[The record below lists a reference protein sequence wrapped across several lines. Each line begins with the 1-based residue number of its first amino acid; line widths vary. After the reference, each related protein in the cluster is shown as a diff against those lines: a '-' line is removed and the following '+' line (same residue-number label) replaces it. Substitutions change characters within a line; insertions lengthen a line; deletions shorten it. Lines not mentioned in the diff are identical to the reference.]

1 MSRDDLLPCP
11 FCGGKPKLQMQRCA
25 EDAEVAF
32 VTCQSCFASTD
43 HFEDAYAPTA
53 DAVDR
58 WNTRATPIPDTSAG
72 ERERTV
78 QPSIATKQST
88 NATAASVLSD
98 RPCTC
103 HPDDSPPMP
112 CPQKYALSHCRHSER
127 YQVVDMQPS
136 PVSVSAFAA
145 WHPVHGFGP
154 VNEIALRDQVDH
166 AQTDV
171 NLLRH
176 SGDSLWEVV
185 RVEVHKGHWF

>member
-1 MSRDDLLPCP
+1 MSNTPEPNLPV
-11 FCGGKPKLQMQRCA
+11 A
-25 EDAEVAF
+25 EASADQIENGCRGMYGPTWDGPPEKMPGEKMKEVWRTYSKNCLNA
-32 VTCQSCFASTD
+32 AL
-43 HFEDAYAPTA
+43 
-53 DAVDR
+53 
-58 WNTRATPIPDTSAG
+58 ATPIPDTSAG
-72 ERERTV
+72 EREVV
-78 QPSIATKQST
+78 QQSIATKQST
-88 NATAASVLSD
+88 DATAASVLSG

-103 HPDDSPPMP
+103 HPDDSPPSP

-127 YQVVDMQPS
+127 YQVADMQPS

-145 WHPVHGFGP
+145 WHPVHGLGP